1 MGGDSTVEVRGAGEA
16 PDGRTFYVGGFMAY
30 AAFYTAFVA
39 LLSELVDI
47 RERGQLKRLRG
58 TPLPLSA
65 FIAARFAIALAI
77 TTIGVGT
84 IALCGWV
91 VFGVTTRSE
100 ALVALVVYTLAGT
113 VTFVCIGFA
122 ATTITRSVSGAQ
134 GLSNGIGIILAM
146 ISGVFFET
154 GFLPDAARSVARF
167 LPSESLGAWALVA
180 IAVVA
185 LSGFQWKSRRQR

>member
-1 MGGDSTVEVRGAGEA
+1 M
-16 PDGRTFYVGGFMAY
+16 
-30 AAFYTAFVA
+30 
-39 LLSELVDI
+39 
-47 RERGQLKRLRG
+47 
-58 TPLPLSA
+58 
-65 FIAARFAIALAI
+65 
-77 TTIGVGT
+77 T

-154 GFLPDAARSVARF
+154 GFLPDAARSEARF

-185 LSGFQWKSRRQR
+185 LSGFHWKSRRQR